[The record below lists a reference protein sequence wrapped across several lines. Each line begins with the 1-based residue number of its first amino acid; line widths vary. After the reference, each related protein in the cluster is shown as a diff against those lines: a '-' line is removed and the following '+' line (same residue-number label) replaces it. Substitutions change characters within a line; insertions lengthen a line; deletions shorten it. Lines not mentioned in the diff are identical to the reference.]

1 MREKNI
7 PLMFFHFVE
16 TNPKTKKLHF
26 LQPKYIYSER
36 ERDRERE
43 RERERNLT
51 RFSAKVR
58 FFCGRWMY
66 NINNLGAWSIK
77 SSSDHSFEKFRMSK
91 KSMTTFANSIS
102 YYIELVCHCAL

>member
-26 LQPKYIYSER
+26 LQPKYIYSQ
-36 ERDRERE
+36 RERE
-43 RERERNLT
+43 REREKLDEI
-51 RFSAKVR
+51 FSKGT